1 MKILALKWR
10 QLGDTVLWT
19 AVLEALRSHYPCAEI
34 DIAFPEKYDEIFE
47 NDSRWRNRYGL
58 KDGIWENLRLAN
70 KLRSEHYDLV
80 LNFHASSR
88 SLIFCLW
95 LGAKEKIIHHHS
107 RSPRRFFS
115 DRSVVDL
122 GRVLAADERDLNVIR
137 TLGWRGTVPETHVFL
152 VPHLKEQA
160 MDSLEKL
167 GWLREPLVILGIGAS
182 RPSKAWG
189 MEKFAALSVLLQKRA
204 RVGVVYDPTEITPPT
219 GFPAGSLFLPTP
231 KLTPLMG
238 YLALASCYVGSDSG
252 VKHLACALGIPTL
265 TLFGP
270 ESLGEWHRPSALHR
284 AIQKKVSC
292 RNQDPFPPEFSWC
305 GETVC
310 PYSSH
315 ACMSLITPE
324 EVMTELES
332 FL

>member
-10 QLGDTVLWT
+10 RLGDTVLWT
-19 AVLEALRSHYPCAEI
+19 AALEALRSHYPRAEI
-34 DIAFPEKYDEIFE
+34 NIAFPEKYSEIFR
-47 NDSRWRNRYGL
+47 NDSRWLHQYGL
-58 KDGIWENLRLAN
+58 KDGILENLRLTK
-70 KLRSEHYDLV
+70 KLRSEHYDLA

-88 SLIFCLW
+88 SLMFCLW
-95 LGAKEKIIHHHS
+95 LDAKEKIVHHHS

-115 DRSVVDL
+115 DRPVVDL
-122 GRVLAADERDLNVIR
+122 GKPLAADERDLNVIR
-137 TLGWRGTVPETHVFL
+137 TLGWRGSPPETRVFL
-152 VPHLKEQA
+152 APHLKEQA

-167 GWLREPLVILGIGAS
+167 GWRREPLVILGVGAS

-189 MEKFAALSVLLQKRA
+189 MEKFAALSALLQKRA
-204 RVGVVYDPTEITPPT
+204 QVGVVYNPTEIAPPT

-231 KLTPLMG
+231 TLTLLMG
-238 YLALASCYVGSDSG
+238 YLALTSCYVGSDSG
-252 VKHLACALGIPTL
+252 VKHLARALGIPTL

-305 GETVC
+305 GEAIC

-324 EVMTELES
+324 EVMTEVE
-332 FL
+332 FLL